1 MATKNETRIADVMT
15 VDTVIDVYSFS
26 MTADSL
32 LQENP
37 LVVFDYWQMIYVE
50 RGEYTCSI
58 DGDIFSLCSGQVLF
72 CEPGGTR
79 YVVSQKDARISFIS
93 FRCPSADMKQ
103 FANRIASVTLQ
114 QRALL
119 ARIFTI
125 GDEAFV
131 EIPDGQLL
139 TGQRVGSSTAPRNL
153 QIMKNALELFLLELL
168 ETPCAQKPSTEP
180 LNQNNYYHSQFE
192 RMKEFM
198 EHRLQQNLS
207 VKTLCDRHGLS
218 PATVKRI
225 FQCCTGMG
233 AVHYFRVLRMKEAKR
248 LIRESDLSI
257 TAIAERLGF
266 SGIHHFSR
274 VFRRVTGMTP
284 TQYARSVV
292 QN

>member
-1 MATKNETRIADVMT
+1 MAVRNETKITDVIT
-15 VDTVIDVYSFS
+15 VDSVIDVYSFS

-32 LQENP
+32 LRENP
-37 LVVFDYWQMIYVE
+37 LVVYDYWQMVYVE

-58 DGDIFSLCSGQVLF
+58 DGDIFFLRGGQALF

-79 YVVSQKDARISFIS
+79 YVVSQKDAKISFIS
-93 FRCPSADMKQ
+93 FRCQAADMKQ
-103 FANRIASVTLQ
+103 LSNRIVSITLQ

-131 EIPDGQLL
+131 DIPDGQLL
-139 TGQRVGSSTAPRNL
+139 VGQQVGKHTTLRNL
-153 QIMKNALELFLLELL
+153 QIMKNALELLLLELP
-168 ETPCAQKPSTEP
+168 ETPHSQKPNTEP

-198 EHRLQQNLS
+198 EQRLSRNLS
-207 VKTLCDRHGLS
+207 VETLCDSHGLS

-233 AVHYFRVLRMKEAKR
+233 AVHYFQVLRMKEAKR

-257 TAIAERLGF
+257 TAIAEKLGF

-274 VFRRVTGMTP
+274 VFRKVTGMTP
-284 TQYARSVV
+284 TQYAKSIV